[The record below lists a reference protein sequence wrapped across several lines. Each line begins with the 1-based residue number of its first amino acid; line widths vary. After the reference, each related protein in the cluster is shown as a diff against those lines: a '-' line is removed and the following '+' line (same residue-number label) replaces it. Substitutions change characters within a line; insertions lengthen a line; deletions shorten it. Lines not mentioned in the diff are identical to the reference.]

1 METLE
6 AVFTR
11 HSVRS
16 FSDRVIDHKLL
27 KKIMDAGAASPS
39 GGNVQAWGF
48 ILLQS
53 PARVEALRALAP
65 GIIGQ
70 PTAVIA
76 VCIDTGRA
84 SRLGGASGEKFA
96 WMDIGLATQNMLLVV
111 HSLGLGACP
120 IGSFHH
126 EAVSLF
132 LGVPQDVEVVLLL
145 ALGYPKTTPPATGR
159 RVSSETQFLERW
171 GSAYAE

>member
-16 FSDRVIDHKLL
+16 FSNKVIDQELL
-27 KKIMDAGAASPS
+27 KKVMDAGAASPS

-48 ILLQS
+48 VLIQS
-53 PARVEALRALAP
+53 LAWLKALRALAP

-76 VCIDTGRA
+76 VCIDTARA
-84 SRLGGASGEKFA
+84 SCLGGVGGEKFA
-96 WMDIGLATQNMLLVV
+96 WMDIGLATQNMLLVA

-120 IGSFHH
+120 VGSFHH
-126 EAVSLF
+126 EAVSIF

-145 ALGYPKTTPPATGR
+145 TLGYPKTTPPATGR